1 MGCHFLL
8 QGKKSK
14 EVPFVITGI
23 RKQTSAYCWPCRT
36 GQGSNGQLLGQGMIT
51 LFQKPENRENGVLR
65 PVKNHLGRVRLPTS
79 FALKASRGR
88 AGR

>member
-1 MGCHFLL
+1 MAFEGAVLCVHETGLAGNVTESQLVLL
-8 QGKKSK
+8 AALWASKSRD
-14 EVPFVITGI
+14 E
-23 RKQTSAYCWPCRT
+23 
-36 GQGSNGQLLGQGMIT
+36 LLGQGMIT